1 MTRQEA
7 LEKLQALIPSFR
19 RKYIHWG
26 ELVDKDVD
34 RSWLYR
40 DDLKWDKK
48 NNNITYPEVIP
59 ADYLIGLKGT
69 LKDRTTGEDIEYE
82 TVPHYDEDGGGR
94 KIALEVMDFGYYGN
108 THKYGTLKVSG
119 VEWRNLTN
127 GYTTMCSELDDIDPH
142 VSFYWNVDL
151 FKIIDDNDLSQKK
164 DDWDCYNPNEA
175 TQRFE
180 SLAELYCTAAYVA
193 LLRYQGPI
201 YLFEGSWCCVPSKK
215 DYLLTVDENDN
226 VEFYD
231 ELKWAIRVMEE
242 GK

>member
-19 RKYIHWG
+19 RDYIHW
-26 ELVDKDVD
+26 EKLVDKETD

-40 DDLKWDKK
+40 DELKWDKK
-48 NNNITYPEVIP
+48 NNLIDYPEVIP
-59 ADYLIGLKGT
+59 ADYMVGIKGT
-69 LKDRTTGEDIEYE
+69 LKDNMTGEDVAYE
-82 TVPHYDEDGGGR
+82 TVPHYAGDKRR
-94 KIALEVMDFGYYGN
+94 KIALDIVDFAYYGN

-127 GYTTMCSELDDIDPH
+127 GKTTMCSYLEDIEPRARFCWD
-142 VSFYWNVDL
+142 VDL

-164 DDWDCYNPNEA
+164 DDWDSYDPNEA

-201 YLFEGSWCCVPSKK
+201 YLYEGSWCCVPEEI

-226 VEFYD
+226 VEFCD
-231 ELKWAIRVMEE
+231 ELKWAIGVMEK
-242 GK
+242 G